1 MMVKKLLLSLIAVA
15 VFANLGLAQAP
26 QSAAQKAQAKVN
38 SIYAFIDSKITD
50 ATKKL
55 NANEKKAILKAYTDF
70 ELGQDSLKMRQ
81 ETMMKGKQ
89 KMDALVAEVNTQS
102 TALEQKGGQ
111 TVASQEE
118 ADKIKAEIEK
128 EKADIDGK
136 KAKITEMQEA
146 LKKEIEA
153 IKADRAKLEP
163 NRDEAVKKSLPA
175 DKAGFF
181 EQYRAQQKAKKS

>member
-1 MMVKKLLLSLIAVA
+1 MIKKLFLS
-15 VFANLGLAQAP
+15 VFAIALFLNLSFAQAP
-26 QSAAQKAQAKVN
+26 GAAQKAQGKVN
-38 SIYAFIDSKITD
+38 SIYAYIDSKITD
-50 ATKKL
+50 VAKKL

-70 ELGQDSLKMRQ
+70 ELSQDSLKVRQ
-81 ETMMKGKQ
+81 ENMMKGKQ
-89 KMDALVAEVNTQS
+89 KMDALVAEVNAQS

-128 EKADIDGK
+128 EKADIDVK
-136 KAKITEMQEA
+136 KAKISEMQEA

-153 IKADRAKLEP
+153 IKAERAQLEP
-163 NRDEAVKKSLPA
+163 RRDEAVKKSLPT